1 MSSLSIAYL
10 SSKTSKVTSTQQVTF
25 EQLADILCDVK
36 KGKKD
41 GRAWMPATIEKGAR
55 NAKRV
60 QGINFLVID
69 VEADTEDVYLDEG
82 KKQKAL
88 DEFGDIK
95 KNVIGDEPPPVGAM
109 ASLLQLNCWRSI
121 VHTSYSHSTEHPRY
135 RIVISLSRSLLPV
148 ELKDLGQR
156 VAKKLGIEKSYD
168 AGALESA
175 RLYYLPRCPSDER
188 LALFEVVRIE
198 GDALDVDSLLR
209 VIAPPPPLPPPSAP
223 LHPPAPAQ
231 ATQSVCPT
239 VSDPHLIGDL
249 RSALGQLDADDRKM
263 WVANGQRLKSLGDV
277 GFALWTEWAKTS
289 DKWSDGD
296 DSEWDTFAAD
306 RTGHGAVFTDAQ
318 ALGWVNPATT
328 RKKQSVDALFN
339 PVTGAPLPNPLLKV
353 VNINDTPRPPVWMLP
368 NFIAEGIVLIAG
380 GHGVGKTTTLL
391 PLAMTAWRASG
402 CSLTKLSMWRMR
414 FSSKISST
422 AIRIPVSSTSPK
434 P

>member
-1 MSSLSIAYL
+1 MISHADSLFGHAPAIPQGAFVPAGLTKTPPPVVRPVPAPPPANDSFSIAYL
-10 SSKTSKVTSTQQVTF
+10 SSKKSDVTSTQQVTF
-25 EQLADILCDVK
+25 EQLADILGDVK

-41 GRAWMPATIEKGAR
+41 GRAWMPAAIEKGAR

-69 VEADTEDVYLDEG
+69 VEADTEDVYLDELDANG

-198 GDALDVDSLLR
+198 GDALDVE
-209 VIAPPPPLPPPSAP
+209 
-223 LHPPAPAQ
+223 
-231 ATQSVCPT
+231 
-239 VSDPHLIGDL
+239 
-249 RSALGQLDADDRKM
+249 DRK
-263 WVANGQRLKSLGDV
+263 
-277 GFALWTEWAKTS
+277 
-289 DKWSDGD
+289 
-296 DSEWDTFAAD
+296 
-306 RTGHGAVFTDAQ
+306 
-318 ALGWVNPATT
+318 
-328 RKKQSVDALFN
+328 SV
-339 PVTGAPLPNPLLKV
+339 V
-353 VNINDTPRPPVWMLP
+353 
-368 NFIAEGIVLIAG
+368 
-380 GHGVGKTTTLL
+380 
-391 PLAMTAWRASG
+391 
-402 CSLTKLSMWRMR
+402 
-414 FSSKISST
+414 
-422 AIRIPVSSTSPK
+422 
-434 P
+434 